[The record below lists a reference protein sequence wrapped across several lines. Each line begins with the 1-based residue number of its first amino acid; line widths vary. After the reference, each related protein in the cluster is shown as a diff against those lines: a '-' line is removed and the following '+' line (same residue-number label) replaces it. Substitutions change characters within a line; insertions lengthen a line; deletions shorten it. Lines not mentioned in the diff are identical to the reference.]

1 MAVPFSDFRA
11 YAIKEPLIQHPGDR
25 PYSKEV
31 EKGEPSVGTIFG
43 ADSTATVPQEPNV
56 EIFADSVKYNQGA
69 TSDAASV
76 NGNKPLY

>member
-1 MAVPFSDFRA
+1 MAAPFSDFRA

-25 PYSKEV
+25 PCSKEV

-56 EIFADSVKYNQGA
+56 ELFADSVKYNQGA
-69 TSDAASV
+69 ANDAASV
-76 NGNKPLY
+76 NGNKLLY